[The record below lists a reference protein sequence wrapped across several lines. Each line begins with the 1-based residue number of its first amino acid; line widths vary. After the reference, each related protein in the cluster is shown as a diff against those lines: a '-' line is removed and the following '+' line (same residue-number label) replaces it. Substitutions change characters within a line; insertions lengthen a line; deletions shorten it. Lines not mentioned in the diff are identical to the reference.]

1 MPSHVSDSLLYGASF
16 STPEFLEIF
25 NDHARVQAWFDV
37 EVALAKAQA
46 ELGVI
51 PEAAA
56 IEITKKA
63 DVKNVD
69 VEEIGKG
76 ISSTAHPLVPAIRA
90 LEEICDNG
98 AGEFIHYGATTQD
111 IMDTGLVLQ
120 IKKSWPL
127 IVRDLKGT
135 RDGLIKLAKDHRST
149 PMVGRTHGQQALPL
163 TFGYKCAVWVDEIE
177 RQLARC
183 FEAEKRVLSGN
194 ITGAVGTMAAFG
206 EQGREIQIRA
216 LNHLTLT
223 VPNICWHSSRDRIC
237 ELANLMTQI
246 SGTLGKIARE
256 IYALQQVEFGEVA
269 EPHHHGKVGSS
280 TMPHKRN
287 PAVVELAIGLSRLIK
302 AQQVAITDAA
312 FQEHERYS
320 ALLRVELAAV
330 PEMMIYIG
338 ALLAKMRGVIEK
350 LEVFPKRMRSNL
362 DMLGGLLLSEKVM
375 LCLGE
380 KIGKQTAHEV
390 VYEIAMD
397 SFEKEIPFKD
407 SLIGD
412 KRVSEHLGVDEVTAL
427 LDPVAYIGESEK
439 IVDDVL
445 SRVAQLPYK

>member
-1 MPSHVSDSLLYGASF
+1 MPSHASESLLYGASF
-16 STPEFLEIF
+16 STSEFLDIF

-37 EVALAKAQA
+37 EVALAKAQGQ
-46 ELGVI
+46 LGVI
-51 PEAAA
+51 PEEAAQ
-56 IEITKKA
+56 EISQKA
-63 DVKNVD
+63 VVENVD
-69 VEEIGKG
+69 VSEIGQG
-76 ISSTAHPLVPAIRA
+76 ISATAHPIVPAIRA

-98 AGEFIHYGATTQD
+98 AGEYIHYGATTQD

-120 IKKSWPL
+120 IKKSWPIIL
-127 IVRDLKGT
+127 RDLTGIQ
-135 RDGLIKLAKDHRST
+135 DALIKLAKKHRST

-163 TFGYKCAVWVDEIE
+163 TFGYKCAVWVDEIG
-177 RQLARC
+177 RQISR
-183 FEAEKRVLSGN
+183 FKEAEARVLSGN

-206 EQGREIQIRA
+206 PKGREIQKIA
-216 LNHLTLT
+216 LDHLNLT

-246 SGTLGKIARE
+246 SGSLGKIARE
-256 IYALQQVEFGEVA
+256 IYALQQVEFGELA

-287 PAVVELAIGLSRLIK
+287 PAVVELAIGLSRLIR

-320 ALLRVELAAV
+320 ALLRIELAAV
-330 PEMMIYIG
+330 PEMMIYSG
-338 ALLAKMRGVIEK
+338 ALLSKMRTVLEK
-350 LEVFPKRMRSNL
+350 LEVYPKRMRSNL

-375 LCLGE
+375 LALGE

-407 SLIGD
+407 ALNGD
-412 KRVSEHLGVDEVTAL
+412 KRVSNNLSSQEIGSL

-445 SRVAQLPYK
+445 SRV

>member
-1 MPSHVSDSLLYGASF
+1 MPSHASESLLYGASF
-16 STPEFLEIF
+16 STSEFLDIF

-37 EVALAKAQA
+37 EVALAKAQGQ
-46 ELGVI
+46 LGVI
-51 PEAAA
+51 PKEAAQ
-56 IEITKKA
+56 EISQKA
-63 DVKNVD
+63 VVENVD
-69 VEEIGKG
+69 VSEIGQG
-76 ISSTAHPLVPAIRA
+76 ISATAHPIVPAIRA

-98 AGEFIHYGATTQD
+98 AGEYIHYGATTQD

-120 IKKSWPL
+120 IKKSWPIIL
-127 IVRDLKGT
+127 RDLTGIQ
-135 RDGLIKLAKDHRST
+135 DALIKLAKKHRST

-163 TFGYKCAVWVDEIE
+163 TFGYKCAVWVDEIG
-177 RQLARC
+177 RQISR
-183 FEAEKRVLSGN
+183 FREAEARVLSGN

-206 EQGREIQIRA
+206 PKGREIQKIA
-216 LNHLTLT
+216 LDHLNLT

-246 SGTLGKIARE
+246 SGSLGKIARE
-256 IYALQQVEFGEVA
+256 IYALQQVEFGELA

-287 PAVVELAIGLSRLIK
+287 PAVVELAIGLSRLIR

-320 ALLRVELAAV
+320 ALLRIELAAV
-330 PEMMIYIG
+330 PEMMIYSG
-338 ALLAKMRGVIEK
+338 ALLSKMRTVLEK
-350 LEVFPKRMRSNL
+350 LEVYPKRMRSNL

-375 LCLGE
+375 LALGE
-380 KIGKQTAHEV
+380 KIGKQTAHEI

-407 SLIGD
+407 ALNGD
-412 KRVSEHLGVDEVTAL
+412 KRVSNNLSSQEIGSL

-445 SRVAQLPYK
+445 SRV

>member
-1 MPSHVSDSLLYGASF
+1 MPSHASESLLYGASF
-16 STPEFLEIF
+16 STSEFLDIF

-37 EVALAKAQA
+37 EVALAKAQGQ
-46 ELGVI
+46 LGVI
-51 PEAAA
+51 PEEAAQ
-56 IEITKKA
+56 EISQKA
-63 DVKNVD
+63 VVENVD
-69 VEEIGKG
+69 VSEIGQG
-76 ISSTAHPLVPAIRA
+76 ISATAHPIVPAIRA

-98 AGEFIHYGATTQD
+98 AGEYIHYGATTQD
-111 IMDTGLVLQ
+111 VMDTGLVLQ
-120 IKKSWPL
+120 IKKSWPIIL
-127 IVRDLKGT
+127 RDLTGIQ
-135 RDGLIKLAKDHRST
+135 DALIKLAKKHRST

-163 TFGYKCAVWVDEIE
+163 TFGYKCAVWVDEIG
-177 RQLARC
+177 RQISR
-183 FEAEKRVLSGN
+183 FREAEARVLSGN

-206 EQGREIQIRA
+206 PKGREIQKIA
-216 LNHLTLT
+216 LDHLNLT

-246 SGTLGKIARE
+246 SGSLGKIARE
-256 IYALQQVEFGEVA
+256 IYALQQVEFGELA

-287 PAVVELAIGLSRLIK
+287 PAVVELAIGLSRLIR

-320 ALLRVELAAV
+320 ALLRIELAAV
-330 PEMMIYIG
+330 PEMMIYSG
-338 ALLAKMRGVIEK
+338 ALLSKMRTVLEK
-350 LEVFPKRMRSNL
+350 LEVYPKRMRNNL

-375 LCLGE
+375 LALGE

-407 SLIGD
+407 ALNGD
-412 KRVSEHLGVDEVTAL
+412 ERVSNNLSSHEIGSL

-445 SRVAQLPYK
+445 SRV

>member
-1 MPSHVSDSLLYGASF
+1 MPSHASESLLYGASF
-16 STPEFLEIF
+16 STSEFLDIF

-37 EVALAKAQA
+37 EVALAKAQGQ
-46 ELGVI
+46 LGVI
-51 PEAAA
+51 PEEAAQ
-56 IEITKKA
+56 EISQKA
-63 DVKNVD
+63 VVENVD
-69 VEEIGKG
+69 VSEIGQG
-76 ISSTAHPLVPAIRA
+76 ISATAHPIVPAIRA

-98 AGEFIHYGATTQD
+98 AGEYIHYGATTQD
-111 IMDTGLVLQ
+111 VMDTGLVLQ
-120 IKKSWPL
+120 IKKSWPIIL
-127 IVRDLKGT
+127 RDLTGIQ
-135 RDGLIKLAKDHRST
+135 DALIKLAKKHRST

-163 TFGYKCAVWVDEIE
+163 TFGYKCAVWVDEIG
-177 RQLARC
+177 RQISR
-183 FEAEKRVLSGN
+183 FKEAEDRVLSGN

-206 EQGREIQIRA
+206 PKGREIQKIA
-216 LNHLTLT
+216 LDHLNLT

-246 SGTLGKIARE
+246 SGSLGKIARE
-256 IYALQQVEFGEVA
+256 IYALQQVEFGELA

-287 PAVVELAIGLSRLIK
+287 PAVVELAIGLSRLIR

-320 ALLRVELAAV
+320 ALLRIELAAV
-330 PEMMIYIG
+330 PEMMIYSG
-338 ALLAKMRGVIEK
+338 ALLSKMRTVLEK
-350 LEVFPKRMRSNL
+350 LEVYPKRMRSNL

-375 LCLGE
+375 LALGE

-407 SLIGD
+407 ALNGD
-412 KRVSEHLGVDEVTAL
+412 KRVSNNLSSQEIGSL

-445 SRVAQLPYK
+445 SRV

>member
-1 MPSHVSDSLLYGASF
+1 MPSHASESLLYGASF
-16 STPEFLEIF
+16 STSEFLDIF

-37 EVALAKAQA
+37 EVALAKAQGQ
-46 ELGVI
+46 LGVI
-51 PEAAA
+51 PEEAAQ
-56 IEITKKA
+56 EISQKA
-63 DVKNVD
+63 VVENVD
-69 VEEIGKG
+69 VSEIGQG
-76 ISSTAHPLVPAIRA
+76 ISATAHPIVPAIRA

-98 AGEFIHYGATTQD
+98 AGEYIHYGATTQD
-111 IMDTGLVLQ
+111 VMDTGLVLQ
-120 IKKSWPL
+120 IKKSWPIIL
-127 IVRDLKGT
+127 RDLTGIQ
-135 RDGLIKLAKDHRST
+135 DALIKLAKKHRST

-163 TFGYKCAVWVDEIE
+163 TFGYKCAVWVDEIG
-177 RQLARC
+177 RQISR
-183 FEAEKRVLSGN
+183 FKEAEARVLSGN

-206 EQGREIQIRA
+206 PKGREIQKIA
-216 LNHLTLT
+216 LDHLNLS

-246 SGTLGKIARE
+246 SGSLGKIARE
-256 IYALQQVEFGEVA
+256 IYALQQVEFGELA

-287 PAVVELAIGLSRLIK
+287 PAVVELAIGLSRLIR

-320 ALLRVELAAV
+320 ALLRIELAAV
-330 PEMMIYIG
+330 PEMMIYSG
-338 ALLAKMRGVIEK
+338 ALLSKMRTVLEK
-350 LEVFPKRMRSNL
+350 LEVYPKRMRSNL

-375 LCLGE
+375 LALGE

-407 SLIGD
+407 ALNGD
-412 KRVSEHLGVDEVTAL
+412 KRVSNNLSSQEIGSL

-445 SRVAQLPYK
+445 SRV

>member
-1 MPSHVSDSLLYGASF
+1 MPSHASESLLYGASF
-16 STPEFLEIF
+16 STSEFLDIF

-37 EVALAKAQA
+37 EVALAKAQGQ
-46 ELGVI
+46 LGVI
-51 PEAAA
+51 PEEAAQ
-56 IEITKKA
+56 EISQKA
-63 DVKNVD
+63 VVENVN
-69 VEEIGKG
+69 VSEIGQG
-76 ISSTAHPLVPAIRA
+76 ISATAHPIVPAIRA
-90 LEEICDNG
+90 LEDICDNG
-98 AGEFIHYGATTQD
+98 AGEYIHYGATTQD

-120 IKKSWPL
+120 IKKSWPIIL
-127 IVRDLKGT
+127 RDLTGIQ
-135 RDGLIKLAKDHRST
+135 DALIKLAKKHRST

-163 TFGYKCAVWVDEIE
+163 TFGYKCAVWVDEIG
-177 RQLARC
+177 RQISR
-183 FEAEKRVLSGN
+183 FREAEARVLSGN

-206 EQGREIQIRA
+206 PKGREIQKIA
-216 LNHLTLT
+216 LDHLNLT

-246 SGTLGKIARE
+246 SGSLGKIARE
-256 IYALQQVEFGEVA
+256 IYALQQVEFGELA

-287 PAVVELAIGLSRLIK
+287 PAVVELAIGLSRLIR

-320 ALLRVELAAV
+320 ALLRIELAAV
-330 PEMMIYIG
+330 PEMMIYSG
-338 ALLAKMRGVIEK
+338 ALLSKMRTVLEK
-350 LEVFPKRMRSNL
+350 LEVYPKRMRSNL

-375 LCLGE
+375 LALGE

-407 SLIGD
+407 ALNGD
-412 KRVSEHLGVDEVTAL
+412 KRVSNNLSSQEIGSL

-445 SRVAQLPYK
+445 SRV

>member
-1 MPSHVSDSLLYGASF
+1 MPSHASESLLYGASF
-16 STPEFLEIF
+16 STAEFLDIF

-37 EVALAKAQA
+37 EVALAKAQGQ
-46 ELGVI
+46 LGVI
-51 PEAAA
+51 PEEAAQEISQKA
-56 IEITKKA
+56 IVE
-63 DVKNVD
+63 NVD
-69 VEEIGKG
+69 VSEIGQG
-76 ISSTAHPLVPAIRA
+76 ISATAHPIVPAIRA

-98 AGEFIHYGATTQD
+98 AGEYIHYGATTQD
-111 IMDTGLVLQ
+111 VMDTGLVLQ
-120 IKKSWPL
+120 IKKSWPIIL
-127 IVRDLKGT
+127 RDLTGIQ
-135 RDGLIKLAKDHRST
+135 DALIKLAKKHRST

-163 TFGYKCAVWVDEIE
+163 TFGYKCAVWVDEIG
-177 RQLARC
+177 RQISR
-183 FEAEKRVLSGN
+183 FREAEARVLSGN

-206 EQGREIQIRA
+206 PKGREIQKIA
-216 LNHLTLT
+216 LDHLNLT

-246 SGTLGKIARE
+246 SGSLGKIARE
-256 IYALQQVEFGEVA
+256 IYALQQVEFGELA

-287 PAVVELAIGLSRLIK
+287 PAVVELAIGLSRLIR

-320 ALLRVELAAV
+320 ALLRIELAAV
-330 PEMMIYIG
+330 PEMMIYSG
-338 ALLAKMRGVIEK
+338 ALLSKMRTVLEK
-350 LEVFPKRMRSNL
+350 LEVYPKRMRSNL

-375 LCLGE
+375 LALGE

-407 SLIGD
+407 ALNGD
-412 KRVSEHLGVDEVTAL
+412 KRVSNNLSSQEIGSL
-427 LDPVAYIGESEK
+427 LDPVTYIGESEK

-445 SRVAQLPYK
+445 SRV

>member
-1 MPSHVSDSLLYGASF
+1 MPSHASESLLYGASF
-16 STPEFLEIF
+16 STAEFLSIF

-37 EVALAKAQA
+37 EVALAKAQGQ
-46 ELGVI
+46 LGVI
-51 PEAAA
+51 PKEAAQ
-56 IEITKKA
+56 EIAQKA
-63 DVKNVD
+63 AVENVD
-69 VEEIGKG
+69 VSEIGKG
-76 ISSTAHPLVPAIRA
+76 ISATAHPIVPAIRA
-90 LEEICDNG
+90 LEEICNDG
-98 AGEFIHYGATTQD
+98 AGEYIHYGATTQD

-120 IKKSWPL
+120 VKKSWPIIL
-127 IVRDLKGT
+127 RDLTGIQ
-135 RDGLIKLAKDHRST
+135 DALIKLAKEHRST

-163 TFGYKCAVWVDEIE
+163 TFGYKCAVWIDEIG
-177 RQLARC
+177 RQISR
-183 FEAEKRVLSGN
+183 FNEAEPRVLSGN

-206 EQGREIQIRA
+206 PKGREIQKIE
-216 LNHLTLT
+216 LEHLGLT

-246 SGTLGKIARE
+246 SGSLGKIARE
-256 IYALQQVEFGEVA
+256 IYSLQQVEFGELA

-287 PAVVELAIGLSRLIK
+287 PAVVELAIGLSRLIR

-320 ALLRVELAAV
+320 ALLRIELAAV
-330 PEMMIYIG
+330 PEMMIYSG
-338 ALLAKMRGVIEK
+338 ALLSKMRTVLEK
-350 LEVFPKRMRSNL
+350 LEVYPKRMRSNL

-375 LCLGE
+375 LALGE

-397 SFEKEIPFKD
+397 SFEKEIPFKEALNAD
-407 SLIGD
+407 E
-412 KRVSEHLGVDEVTAL
+412 RVSNHLNSQEIGSL
-427 LDPVAYIGESEK
+427 LDPVSYIGESEK

-445 SRVAQLPYK
+445 SRV

>member
-1 MPSHVSDSLLYGASF
+1 MPSHASESLLYGASF
-16 STPEFLEIF
+16 STSEFLDIF

-37 EVALAKAQA
+37 EVALAKAQGQ
-46 ELGVI
+46 LGVI
-51 PEAAA
+51 PEEAAQ
-56 IEITKKA
+56 EISQKA
-63 DVKNVD
+63 VVENVD
-69 VEEIGKG
+69 VSEIGQG
-76 ISSTAHPLVPAIRA
+76 ISATAHPIVPAIRA
-90 LEEICDNG
+90 LEDICDNG
-98 AGEFIHYGATTQD
+98 AGEYIHYGATTQD

-120 IKKSWPL
+120 IKKSWPIIL
-127 IVRDLKGT
+127 RDLTGIQ
-135 RDGLIKLAKDHRST
+135 DALIKLAKEHRST

-163 TFGYKCAVWVDEIE
+163 TFGYKCAVWVDEIG
-177 RQLARC
+177 RQISR
-183 FEAEKRVLSGN
+183 FKEAEARVLSGN

-206 EQGREIQIRA
+206 PKGREIQKIA
-216 LNHLTLT
+216 LDHLNLT

-246 SGTLGKIARE
+246 SGSLGKIARE
-256 IYALQQVEFGEVA
+256 IYALQQVEFGELA

-287 PAVVELAIGLSRLIK
+287 PAVVELAIGLSRLIR

-320 ALLRVELAAV
+320 ALLRIELAAV
-330 PEMMIYIG
+330 PEMMIYSG
-338 ALLAKMRGVIEK
+338 ALLSKMRTVLEK
-350 LEVFPKRMRSNL
+350 LEVYPKRMRSNL

-375 LCLGE
+375 LALGE

-407 SLIGD
+407 ALNGD
-412 KRVSEHLGVDEVTAL
+412 ERVSNNLSSQEIGSL

-445 SRVAQLPYK
+445 SRV

>member
-1 MPSHVSDSLLYGASF
+1 MPSHASESLLYGASF
-16 STPEFLEIF
+16 STSEFLDIF

-37 EVALAKAQA
+37 EVALAKAQGQ
-46 ELGVI
+46 LGVI
-51 PEAAA
+51 PEEAAQ
-56 IEITKKA
+56 EISQKA
-63 DVKNVD
+63 VVENVD
-69 VEEIGKG
+69 VSEIGQG
-76 ISSTAHPLVPAIRA
+76 ISATAHPIVPAIRA

-98 AGEFIHYGATTQD
+98 AGEYIHYGATTQD
-111 IMDTGLVLQ
+111 VMDTGLVLQ
-120 IKKSWPL
+120 IKKSWPIIL
-127 IVRDLKGT
+127 RDLTGIQ
-135 RDGLIKLAKDHRST
+135 DALIKLAKKHRST

-163 TFGYKCAVWVDEIE
+163 TFGYKCAVWVDEIG
-177 RQLARC
+177 RQISR
-183 FEAEKRVLSGN
+183 FREAEARVLSGN

-206 EQGREIQIRA
+206 PKGREIQKIA
-216 LNHLTLT
+216 LDHLNLT

-246 SGTLGKIARE
+246 SGSLGKIARE
-256 IYALQQVEFGEVA
+256 IYALQQVEFGELA

-287 PAVVELAIGLSRLIK
+287 PAVVELAIGLSRLIR

-320 ALLRVELAAV
+320 ALLRIELAAV
-330 PEMMIYIG
+330 PEMMIYSG
-338 ALLAKMRGVIEK
+338 ALLSKMRTVLEK
-350 LEVFPKRMRSNL
+350 LEVYPKRMRSNL

-375 LCLGE
+375 LALGE

-407 SLIGD
+407 ALNGD
-412 KRVSEHLGVDEVTAL
+412 KRVSNNLSSQKIGSL

-445 SRVAQLPYK
+445 SRV